1 MLVRSI
7 TFLFRGKTREKKKKK
22 KKKAELSQRGHVT
35 AVCAKIKQNDF
46 AGCDAH

>member
-7 TFLFRGKTREKKKKK
+7 TFLFRGKTRKKKNKI
-22 KKKAELSQRGHVT
+22 KAELSQRGHVT

>member
-7 TFLFRGKTREKKKKK
+7 TFLFRGKTRKK